1 MPPDTIPAMSPVAL
15 YFASG
20 ESFYSGVALLVL
32 TVAVSPFLQQHWLL
46 RVRNGVAWLSLAM
59 MVMACAPF
67 AWVVDVIFLVAFAV
81 WFIATNYRRPEPMWA
96 ALHAGST
103 IILLAL
109 LVILVGIELPHRTM
123 PVIAGDRSDH
133 LAVIGDSISSGIDP
147 RVPPWP
153 LVLQQISGASVR
165 NLARPGALTSE
176 GLTMVKQLTQ
186 EDHVVVIEIGGND
199 LLMGVPSADFERAL
213 ESLLSKASAPA
224 RTVVMFELPLL
235 PHKVAY
241 GQIQRRLASKY
252 NVALI
257 PKHYFTDVI
266 GDANATSDGLHL
278 STAGARRM
286 AVVVAQVLAP
296 ALKPQ
301 PTAVSP

>member
-1 MPPDTIPAMSPVAL
+1 
-15 YFASG
+15 
-20 ESFYSGVALLVL
+20 
-32 TVAVSPFLQQHWLL
+32 
-46 RVRNGVAWLSLAM
+46 
-59 MVMACAPF
+59 
-67 AWVVDVIFLVAFAV
+67 
-81 WFIATNYRRPEPMWA
+81 
-96 ALHAGST
+96 
-103 IILLAL
+103 
-109 LVILVGIELPHRTM
+109 
-123 PVIAGDRSDH
+123 
-133 LAVIGDSISSGIDP
+133 
-147 RVPPWP
+147 
-153 LVLQQISGASVR
+153 
-165 NLARPGALTSE
+165 
-176 GLTMVKQLTQ
+176 
-186 EDHVVVIEIGGND
+186 
-199 LLMGVPSADFERAL
+199 
-213 ESLLSKASAPA
+213 
-224 RTVVMFELPLL
+224 MFELPLL